1 MITRQA
7 RHWKYRLK
15 ALKDRVDW
23 RIRKSRYESCFFY
36 TFHKC
41 ASTLFSSF
49 LLKNIVGLRHVD
61 YAKQIYL
68 GESFGD
74 IQFDRTGFVYGPIRI
89 SSGPKAPVFEL
100 LVEPTCGSEFIRD
113 KIALFLIRDPR
124 DILVSAYYS
133 FGFTHGLSK
142 SEKIRELQLQDRN
155 KIQTKTLDEYALK
168 TACNILQHYETV
180 DRLTNVCNRSIVLK
194 YEDMIYNWDLFVN
207 DLTKYITIKEPTL
220 AQLFEASRPR
230 DKENIRNHRRSGRP
244 YGFKSKF
251 KEETLISLNEIFKNT
266 LSKFH
271 YVV

>member
-1 MITRQA
+1 MIKRQA
-7 RHWKYRLK
+7 RHWKHRLK

-23 RIRKSRYESCFFY
+23 RISKTRYESCFFY

-68 GESFGD
+68 GENLGD

-89 SSGPKAPVFEL
+89 STGPKAPVFKL
-100 LVEPTCGSEFIRD
+100 LVEPTCDPGFIRD
-113 KIALFLIRDPR
+113 KIALFLVRDPR

-142 SEKIRELQLQDRN
+142 SDEIRELQLQDR
-155 KIQTKTLDEYALK
+155 KRIQARTIDEYALE
-168 TACNILQHYETV
+168 TACNILQHFETV
-180 DRLTNVCNRSIVLK
+180 DRLTKVCNRSIVLK
-194 YEDMIYNWDLFVN
+194 YEDIIYNWDLFVK
-207 DLTKYITIKEPTL
+207 DLTKYITIKEPIL

-230 DKENIRNHRRSGRP
+230 EKENILHHRRSGRP
-244 YGFKSKF
+244 FGFRSKF
-251 KEETLISLNEIFKNT
+251 KDETLISLNEIFKGI
-266 LSKFH
+266 LSDFQ
-271 YVV
+271 YVL